1 MASLPYYPWY
11 AIIGGSD
18 DVQQGDIL
26 RNCPL
31 FFPKTIDLDDP
42 HARSEFSW
50 EKRDVIVMSQSC
62 DLVKGRG
69 NDAEKEVLLCL
80 LLKPSELGA
89 NQLATKDG
97 LNSLRSGKRPAFH
110 LLAAIDIQGYE
121 SEVSIVSF
129 QHIRSLPLAFVR
141 QQAQHQL
148 HPRLLP
154 PYREHLSQAFARYFM
169 RVGLPV
175 DIPEFR

>member
-1 MASLPYYPWY
+1 MDNLPHYPWFGI
-11 AIIGGSD
+11 AGGSD

-26 RNCPL
+26 RRCPL
-31 FFPKTIDLDDP
+31 FFPTTIDLDDP
-42 HARSEFSW
+42 QARSEFSW

-69 NDAEKEVLLCL
+69 SDGDKEVLICV
-80 LLKPSELGA
+80 LLKPSELGT
-89 NQLATKDG
+89 NPLATKDG
-97 LNSLRSGKRPAFH
+97 LNGLRSGKRPAFH
-110 LLAAIDIQGYE
+110 LLNEIDIQGYT

-129 QHIRSLPLAFVR
+129 QHIRSLPLTFVR
-141 QQAQHQL
+141 QRAQNQL

-175 DIPEFR
+175 AIPEFR